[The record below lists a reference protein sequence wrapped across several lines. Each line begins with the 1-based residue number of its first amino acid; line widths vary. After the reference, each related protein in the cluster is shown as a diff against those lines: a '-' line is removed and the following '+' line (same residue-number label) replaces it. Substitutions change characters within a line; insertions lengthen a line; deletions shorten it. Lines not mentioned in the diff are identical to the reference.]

1 MEKHRSHVK
10 NIMLGTCKLNINMFF
25 IEQDVRVLFGEL
37 AKKNTNY
44 IKIM

>member
-1 MEKHRSHVK
+1 
-10 NIMLGTCKLNINMFF
+10 MLRTCKLNRNMFF

-44 IKIM
+44 IKTM